1 MNEDKALQI
10 ENGNFTRIVN
20 PLIEKLIQIPF
31 KGCELAIVM
40 FIIRK
45 TYGFH
50 KLEDEISIT
59 QFEKGLKRGR
69 PTIVKALKNLQLVK
83 ILILVKRGTSKN
95 SSNTWRINKYYKNW
109 ELVKTPELVKGK
121 GGQLVKTPLHTKE
134 ITKEI
139 IHTNKM
145 KKNTMGKYR
154 EDMPSDS
161 FEQTVDL
168 ETGEIATEKPKTNL
182 NKAYKSMTDWASK
195 RRGSNFVNLIKQYK
209 ALASMREAKITQE
222 EIMNRWA
229 EMEADNFWSKQ
240 GFDFTNVANSFD
252 KKR

>member
-20 PLIEKLIQIPF
+20 PLIEKLIQMPF

-95 SSNTWRINKYYKNW
+95 SSNTWRINKYYNKW
-109 ELVKTPELVKGK
+109 ELVKTPELVKRRGV
-121 GGQLVKTPLHTKE
+121 QLVKTPLHTKE

-145 KKNTMGKYR
+145 KKNTMGRYR
-154 EDMPSDS
+154 EDAPSDS
-161 FEQTVDL
+161 YESVIDS
-168 ETGEIATEKPKTNL
+168 ETGEITTEKPKTNM
-182 NKAYKSMTDWASK
+182 NKVYKSLTDWASD
-195 RRGSNFVNLIKQYK
+195 RRGSSFVNILKQYK
-209 ALASMREAKITQE
+209 ALATLREAGINPN
-222 EIMNRWA
+222 EIKNRWA
-229 EMEADNFWSKQ
+229 EMEEDKFWSQ
-240 GFDFTNVANSFD
+240 NGFDFTNVANSFD